1 MLHAILDALWSLGA
15 ACSATFVIYGGYLF
29 YRCQC
34 AESVETLHVM
44 AQLALHDSARIA
56 HKLEEVKALAVNR

>member
-1 MLHAILDALWSLGA
+1 MHSILDALWSLGA

-34 AESVETLHVM
+34 AQSVAALRVM
-44 AQLALHDSARIA
+44 AQLALHDSAPID
-56 HKLEEVKALAVNR
+56 HKLEEVKAFAVNR

>member
-1 MLHAILDALWSLGA
+1 VHAILDLLWSLGA

-34 AESVETLHVM
+34 AGSVAALRVM
-44 AQLALHDSARIA
+44 AQLALHDSARIES
-56 HKLEEVKALAVNR
+56 KLAEVKAFAVSG

>member
-1 MLHAILDALWSLGA
+1 VHSIFDVLWSLGA

-34 AESVETLHVM
+34 AESVAMLRVM
-44 AQLALHDSARIA
+44 AQLALHDSARID
-56 HKLEEVKALAVNR
+56 HKLEEVKAFAVSN